1 MIDAPTTTVTVAI
14 IGGGFA
20 GIGAAIRLRQL
31 GIDDVIILERADD
44 IGGTWRD
51 NTYPGCACDIPSHL
65 YSLSFEPKTD
75 WSRLYSPQQEIW
87 DYLLDVVDRHGLR
100 ERLMTGAE
108 VTSAVFDESTATWR
122 VTTADGREVVANI
135 LLTGI
140 GGLRDP
146 AYPDIPGRESFAG
159 PQLHTARWDHTVDFA
174 GKRVGVVG
182 TGASAIQ
189 VIPELAKVAAEVVVF
204 QRTPAWVTPRRDRAY
219 SPLEKRLFATVPGPR
234 KLHRAYI
241 YARKE
246 FRYVLFE
253 HPRAMAIAEQVIRRH
268 IRKQVPDPEL
278 AARLM
283 PNYRMG
289 CKRIL
294 VSDDYYPAM
303 AQPHVDLVTERIDR
317 VEPDRIVTA
326 DGGEHELD
334 VIVWATG
341 FDILIMLGTLD
352 VTGVDGRDLRTC
364 WDGTP
369 SAHLGMTVPG
379 FPNLFM
385 LLGPNTGLGHNS
397 VVIMIESQLNY
408 VMDAIAKLREHDAAY
423 VDVTPEALA
432 AWEHEVVER
441 TRTTV
446 WAAGC
451 DSWYL
456 GEGGYNFTLWPGST
470 IEYRQRTRRFDVAN
484 YRVVRRDELPERV
497 AAAAS

>member
-1 MIDAPTTTVTVAI
+1 VAQI
-14 IGGGFA
+14 
-20 GIGAAIRLRQL
+20 
-31 GIDDVIILERADD
+31 
-44 IGGTWRD
+44 
-51 NTYPGCACDIPSHL
+51 
-65 YSLSFEPKTD
+65 
-75 WSRLYSPQQEIW
+75 
-87 DYLLDVVDRHGLR
+87 
-100 ERLMTGAE
+100 
-108 VTSAVFDESTATWR
+108 
-122 VTTADGREVVANI
+122 
-135 LLTGI
+135 
-140 GGLRDP
+140 
-146 AYPDIPGRESFAG
+146 
-159 PQLHTARWDHTVDFA
+159 
-174 GKRVGVVG
+174 
-182 TGASAIQ
+182 AS
-189 VIPELAKVAAEVVVF
+189 EVVVF
-204 QRTPAWVTPRRDRAY
+204 QRTPAWVTPRHDRAY
-219 SPLEKRLFATVPGPR
+219 SRVEKRLFAKVPGLR
-234 KLHRAYI
+234 ELHRGWI

-283 PNYRMG
+283 PDYRMG

-294 VSDDYYPAM
+294 VSDDYYPAL
-303 AQPHVDLVTERIDR
+303 AQPHVELVTARIDR
-317 VEPDRIVTA
+317 VEADQVVTT
-326 DGGEHELD
+326 DGAEHELD

-341 FDILIMLGTLD
+341 FDILNMLGSLD
-352 VTGVDGRDLRTC
+352 VTGVGGRDLRTT
-364 WDGTP
+364 WDDTLT
-369 SAHLGMTVPG
+369 AHLGMTVPG

-408 VMDAIAKLREHDAAY
+408 VMDAIAKLRKHDAAY

-432 AWEHEVVER
+432 AWEREVAER

-470 IEYRQRTRRFDVAN
+470 IEYRQRVRRFDVAN